1 MTTVLNINSD
11 NLINKL
17 NEKTTTTLRICFNP
31 DNEEYLSH
39 KYGAIDRRL
48 QYPTDI
54 GLDLYLP
61 EDVEVGPYET
71 KFINL
76 GIRCEYQNDQTN
88 EYYGYMLYPRSSISK
103 TKVRLA
109 NSIGVIDPNYRGY
122 LIAAVDNISDKP
134 QYLKRGE
141 RYFQLVFTKLVKPT
155 NLSFVDEISQTDR
168 GYGGFGSTGR

>member
-1 MTTVLNINSD
+1 MSFVLYIKTD
-11 NLINKL
+11 N
-17 NEKTTTTLRICFNP
+17 P
-31 DNEEYLSH
+31 YLKEAYAKRANHEGDS
-39 KYGAIDRRL
+39 GV
-48 QYPTDI
+48 
-54 GLDLYLP
+54 DLYFP
-61 EDVEVGPYET
+61 ED
-71 KFINL
+71 
-76 GIRCEYQNDQTN
+76 GIIPAMYNNKVMTSKIDFEIKCQMKLRDKPIA
-88 EYYGYMLYPRSSISK
+88 YMLVPRSSISK